1 MADAE
6 KKASV
11 AGSRKSTAK
20 SGKAAGS
27 TGRKTPQS
35 GRSSPSKKSTG
46 KKTPTGKTPEPT
58 AEAEPG
64 IYYLQLSVYYRKAT
78 IFRVL
83 FWSRTAIGT
92 ASWSLNDHKQSFY
105 DDR

>member
-6 KKASV
+6 KKASA

-64 IYYLQLSVYYRKAT
+64 IQYMYLQLAVYYKEAPYCMQT
-78 IFRVL
+78 ITL
-83 FWSRTAIGT
+83 FKIEIGT
-92 ASWSLNDHKQSFY
+92 ASW
-105 DDR
+105 

>member
-6 KKASV
+6 KKASA

-64 IYYLQLSVYYRKAT
+64 MQYLQLAVYYKEAPYYMQT
-78 IFRVL
+78 ITLVEIQ
-83 FWSRTAIGT
+83 IGT
-92 ASWSLNDHKQSFY
+92 ASW
-105 DDR
+105 